1 MNLHT
6 YFKQIVVLLS
16 IVLLTSCDKDFNEIG
31 TDIVGGDNDHYLF
44 DNYSGVT
51 VKSYNQKLDAIA
63 SNNLPINPLG
73 IFDNPPFGTTTA
85 SFVTQ
90 LELATVNPTF
100 NNVDPTK
107 YVDLPVVDSV
117 VLNIPY
123 FSKLNSTDSDGKKTY
138 RLDSIYG
145 ASGSRFKLSIYQ
157 SNFFLR
163 DLDPSQSLTGQ
174 QLFYTDN
181 QDVEN
186 NKIPVLLNDTPD
198 NDPVNHPRNSDGR
211 ENSKF
216 YFDKREHKTTV
227 DDEDGEEIATRS
239 VPSMRLNLNRSVFYN
254 KIINA
259 PSGQLA
265 NNAVFKN
272 YFRGLYFKAESIG
285 NPGNMAMINFK
296 GGNVTIFYEE
306 DKITP
311 DNPTTTTV
319 NEYKVDKV
327 KKTLVLNMTGNT
339 VSLQSN
345 SNENTDYQSAMSS
358 TAEASKLFLK
368 GGQGSI
374 AVIDL
379 FGTTDLYKYLPALD
393 GSGNQIKDAEGN
405 VLYLKEITPNNVSDE
420 LDDLRYGN
428 VNSDG
433 SSIYYS
439 KAKTWL
445 INEANLT
452 FYVDKTSMSNLKS
465 IEPNRL
471 MLYDLNNNRVLIDYA
486 LDGTTNGTY
495 PKRNKFVHGGILL
508 NEDGSVVKQIKD
520 EATDEVEN
528 KGHKYKIRL
537 TNHIRNLIKNDSTNV
552 RLGLAVTETIN
563 NAAFSKLKT
572 ANSNTNSAPTMSVL
586 SPVGTILY
594 GSGIDAPADKRLK
607 LEIYYTKPD

>member
-6 YFKQIVVLLS
+6 YFKQIVALFS
-16 IVLLTSCDKDFNEIG
+16 IVLLSSCDKDFNEIG

-44 DNYSGVT
+44 DNYTGVT
-51 VKSYNQKLDAIA
+51 VKTYNQKLDAIA

-73 IFDNPPFGTTTA
+73 IFDNPAFGTTTA

-90 LELATVNPTF
+90 LELGTVNPTF
-100 NNVDPTK
+100 NNVDPEE
-107 YVDLPVVDSV
+107 YDLLPTVIDSV
-117 VLNIPY
+117 ILEVPY
-123 FSKLNSTDSDGKKTY
+123 FSKLKSTDSDGKKTY

-145 ASGSRFKLSIYQ
+145 VSESKFKLSIYQ

-163 DLDPSQSLTGQ
+163 DLDPGQSLVGQ

-181 QDVEN
+181 QDIEN

-198 NDPVNHPRNSDGR
+198 NDQTNYPNNSDGH

-227 DDEDGEEIATRS
+227 KDEDGEEVATRS
-239 VPSMRLNLNRSVFYN
+239 VPSMRLNLNKSVFYN
-254 KIINA
+254 KILNA

-285 NPGNMAMINFK
+285 NPGNMAMMNFK
-296 GGNVTIFYEE
+296 GGKVTIYYNE
-306 DKITP
+306 DRKNTDSQGVITY
-311 DNPTTTTV
+311 TRL
-319 NEYKVDKV
+319 Y
-327 KKTLVLNMTGNT
+327 KTLALNMTGNT

-345 SNENTDYQSAMSS
+345 SNESAAYQAATSS
-358 TAEASKLFLK
+358 TTEASKLYLK

-374 AVIDL
+374 AVIDI
-379 FGTTDLYKYLPALD
+379 FGATDLYKYKPALD

-405 VLYLKEITPNNVSDE
+405 LLYLKAITPNNVSDE

-439 KAKTWL
+439 KARTWL

-452 FYVDKTSMSNLKS
+452 FYVDKISMLNVKS
-465 IEPNRL
+465 VEPNRV

-508 NEDGSVVKQIKD
+508 NEDGTITKQKKD
-520 EATDEVEN
+520 ETTGEVSS

-552 RLGLAVTETIN
+552 RLGLAVTESIN

-572 ANSNTNSAPTMSVL
+572 PNSNTNSAPTMSVL

>member
-16 IVLLTSCDKDFNEIG
+16 VVLLISCDKDFNEIG
-31 TDIVGGDNDHYLF
+31 TDIVGGDNDHYQF
-44 DNYSGVT
+44 TKYTEAT

-73 IFDNPPFGTTTA
+73 IFDNPAFGTTTA

-90 LELATVNPTF
+90 LELGTANPIF
-100 NNVDPTK
+100 NNVDPEE
-107 YVDLPVVDSV
+107 YDLLPTVIDSV
-117 VLNIPY
+117 ILEVPY
-123 FSKLNSTDSDGKKTY
+123 FNRLKSTDSEGKKTY

-145 ASGSRFKLSIYQ
+145 VSESKFKLSIYQ

-163 DLDPSQSLTGQ
+163 DLDPSQSLVGQ

-181 QDVEN
+181 QDIEN
-186 NKIPVLLNDTPD
+186 NKIPVLLNNMPTSNPL
-198 NDPVNHPRNSDGR
+198 NSDGR
-211 ENSKF
+211 QNSQF
-216 YFDKREHKTTV
+216 FFDKREHRTTTLDS
-227 DDEDGEEIATRS
+227 DDEVVAVRS
-239 VPSMRLNLNRSVFYN
+239 VPSMRLHLDKTVFSN
-254 KIINA
+254 KILNA

-272 YFRGLYFKAESIG
+272 YFRGLYFKTESLG
-285 NPGNMAMINFK
+285 NPGNMAMMNFK
-296 GGNVTIFYEE
+296 GGKVTIYYNE
-306 DKITP
+306 DRKTTNSDGVITY
-311 DNPTTTTV
+311 TR
-319 NEYKVDKV
+319 VD
-327 KKTLVLNMTGNT
+327 KTLVLNMTGNT

-345 SNENTDYQSAMSS
+345 SNENTNYQAATSSA
-358 TAEASKLFLK
+358 AEASKLYLK

-374 AVIDL
+374 AVIDI
-379 FGTTDLYKYLPALD
+379 FGTTDLYKYNAALD

-405 VLYLKEITPNNVSDE
+405 VLYIKSITPNSVSDE
-420 LDDLRYGN
+420 LDDLRYAN

-452 FYVDKTSMSNLKS
+452 FYIDKTAMSNVKS
-465 IEPNRL
+465 VEPNRL
-471 MLYDLNNNRVLIDYA
+471 LLYDLNNKRVLLDYA

-495 PKRNKFVHGGILL
+495 PKLNKYVHGGNLL
-508 NEDGSVVKQIKD
+508 NEDGTFVKQIKG
-520 EATDEVEN
+520 ETTDEVAN

-594 GSGIDAPADKRLK
+594 GSSIDVPEGQRLK